1 MELRVEKTAGLYVS
15 DRGLRALAELV
26 HDYSGICIGP
36 DKHQLMANRLRR
48 RVQDV
53 GLLSLDDYGD
63 FVRADATGEEI
74 ETLVDLMT
82 TNHTAFFR
90 ESEHFTVLM
99 QELAP
104 TLRAAMPTG
113 YPVRVWSAA
122 ASSGE
127 EPYTLAMLTAE
138 DQRRDPL
145 HRWVLQ
151 ASDISRRM
159 LDVAVRGVYS
169 MDSVAVVPPDL
180 LPRYFERGVGA
191 QDGRCRLRREV
202 RAAVSYQ
209 RINLLDA
216 HYPIREP
223 QHVIFCRNVM
233 IYFDVDTRRAVV
245 ERLLEYLVPG
255 GYLVVGYSES
265 LTGLVPRLS
274 SVSHGVYT
282 RS

>member
-15 DRGLRALAELV
+15 DRGLRALADLV

-127 EPYTLAMLTAE
+127 EPYTPRDA
-138 DQRRDPL
+138 DRR
-145 HRWVLQ
+145 RS
-151 ASDISRRM
+151 ASRSSAS
-159 LDVAVRGVYS
+159 LGAA
-169 MDSVAVVPPDL
+169 SV
-180 LPRYFERGVGA
+180 
-191 QDGRCRLRREV
+191 
-202 RAAVSYQ
+202 
-209 RINLLDA
+209 
-216 HYPIREP
+216 
-223 QHVIFCRNVM
+223 
-233 IYFDVDTRRAVV
+233 
-245 ERLLEYLVPG
+245 
-255 GYLVVGYSES
+255 GYLAAYARRGC
-265 LTGLVPRLS
+265 PRCLFD
-274 SVSHGVYT
+274 G
-282 RS
+282 